1 MSLFGTSPEDPSAG
15 DPARSKSSLFAD
27 EPATGGSSLFADDD
41 GDDSSSPWNA
51 QHNTAKR
58 TARRDLVRTLLP
70 NTDVPESYID
80 AYDLILNSGDRV
92 GSGIGLTSV
101 REILSSS
108 ELTATDQ
115 SKILNLVA
123 SGDHESFSGLGRGEF
138 NVLLALVGLAQEG
151 EDLSFDAVDDRRKS
165 KLILRSSVFLYLLLG
180 IIPLTRSPY
189 RITPTKIW
197 LPRQTTNGRR
207 REL

>member
-1 MSLFGTSPEDPSAG
+1 MSLFGTSPEDPSTG
-15 DPARSKSSLFAD
+15 DSARFKSSLFAD

-41 GDDSSSPWNA
+41 GDDHSSPWNA
-51 QHNTAKR
+51 QNNTAKR
-58 TARRDLVRTLLP
+58 TGRRDLARTLLP

-108 ELTATDQ
+108 GLTATDQ

-151 EDLSFDAVDDRRKS
+151 EDLTFDAVDDRRKS
-165 KLILRSSVFLYLLLG
+165 ELTLRPFVSLYLLFG
-180 IIPLTRSPY
+180 IIALTRSQC
-189 RITPTKIW
+189 RITPAKGC
-197 LPRQTTNGRR
+197 LPRPATNDQR